1 MQYTAMIFT
10 RKPNQEK
17 DNIRVWD
24 WLIMSLNTFL
34 ESKAWWKTEGNI
46 VYEWFHTWKIWEE
59 TIPHSER
66 ISRYAFNQ
74 EPPCTTKNEYV
85 IEVRGDK

>member
-24 WLIMSLNTFL
+24 WLIMSLNTLL
-34 ESKAWWKTEGNI
+34 ESKHGGKQKEA
-46 VYEWFHTWKIWEE
+46 
-59 TIPHSER
+59 
-66 ISRYAFNQ
+66 
-74 EPPCTTKNEYV
+74 
-85 IEVRGDK
+85 